1 MGFKPRLRRIAV
13 HWDDA
18 TVDYGWKEANDPF
31 HSLPAIV
38 TTGFLVR
45 RDSQSIEVA
54 QSVNDHD
61 GVTEVM
67 RIPMGCVTRI
77 EYI

>member
-1 MGFKPRLRRIAV
+1 MGFKPRLRRVAV

-18 TVDYGWKEANDPF
+18 TVDYGWRDADETFRN
-31 HSLPAIV
+31 LPEVV

-45 RDSQSIEVA
+45 RDKISIEVA
-54 QSVNDHD
+54 QSMSAYD
-61 GVTEVM
+61 GIAEVM